1 MRLTVAARV
10 IGGFAI
16 ITLLLLII
24 SLSSLFS
31 LRSIGQSAE
40 QVNNVAIPALIGVA
54 DLQTQLLQLS
64 NSQLEAFH
72 SDSQQHVNRLRNEF
86 NQASTSLTQHL
97 ESIRER
103 LRQSG
108 HHGVVTALEADVNR
122 FTTQVGQ
129 LFETQSRFLQ
139 LAEIRN
145 QALSDVEFAAD
156 DAAMMMLDLTDE
168 ADLDDEIYN
177 QAGLLEN
184 NLNSLVTLAYD
195 MVNVDEL
202 GRAEIIQSEIE
213 IAVNSSRERYQ
224 VINELAGDH
233 PLVAEVG
240 DYLDTAA
247 ASLYENRDSL
257 VNAVLERLRARQ
269 QASELLSANNQRMD
283 AIIEEMNAMQAQV
296 QQMADDL
303 QETAGSSI
311 ARSVWINSALTV
323 LSVVFAVVVGYL
335 AVRSISVPLA
345 KVNTML
351 NTLANGDLSGRLD
364 DSAKD
369 EFGEL
374 SGNINKLIINLRELI
389 EGIADRAT
397 QLATAAEESSSVSA
411 ESRNS
416 IQEQRS
422 QVEQVATATQEMSST
437 SMEMA
442 SGASQALSEIQH
454 SDEEAKRVRSI
465 SDENKRTIEALA
477 DEIKHASEVINQLSA
492 NSANIG
498 GILDVIRG
506 VAEQTNLLALNAA
519 IEAAR
524 AGEQGRGFAVVADEV
539 RTLASRTQQS
549 TEEIQQMIERLQ
561 SDSRRAVDVMERG
574 RNQAETCV
582 TQTDEAA
589 AALQSITDSV
599 HQASDSSTAIA
610 TAAEQQSATAQE
622 ISEKLEAIVA
632 IAEQAEAGA
641 RQTDQASGEVAKL
654 AAEMQDS
661 IKTFRL

>member
-40 QVNNVAIPALIGVA
+40 QVNNAAIPSLIGVA

-72 SDSQQHVNRLRNEF
+72 SENQAHVDTLRNEF
-86 NQASTSLTQHL
+86 NQALSNLNQQL

-103 LRQSG
+103 LHQSG
-108 HHGVVTALEADVNR
+108 HYGVVSALENDIQL
-122 FTTQVGQ
+122 FTVQVDQ
-129 LFETQSRFLQ
+129 LFETQQRYLQ
-139 LAEIRN
+139 LAQTRD
-145 QALSDVEFAAD
+145 QALGDVEFAAD
-156 DAAMMMLDLTDE
+156 DAAMLLLDLTDE
-168 ADLDDEIYN
+168 NNLDDEVYN

-202 GRAEIIQSEIE
+202 GRAEIIRSEIE
-213 IAVNSSRERYQ
+213 VAVNSSRERYRE
-224 VINELAGDH
+224 INALAGEH
-233 PLVAEVG
+233 SLIIEVG
-240 DYLDTAA
+240 ALLNTAA
-247 ASLYENRDSL
+247 DSLFANDNSL
-257 VNAVLERLRARQ
+257 VNATLDRLRARQ
-269 QASELLSANNQRMD
+269 QAAELLSTNNQRMD
-283 AIIEEMNAMQAQV
+283 DIIEDMYALQTLV

-303 QETAGSSI
+303 QESASSAI
-311 ARSVWINSALTV
+311 TRSAWVNSVLTII
-323 LSVVFAVVVGYL
+323 SVVFAIVVGYF
-335 AVRSISVPLA
+335 AVRSISLPLA
-345 KVNTML
+345 KVNKIL
-351 NTLANGDLSGRLD
+351 NTLANGDLTGRLD
-364 DSAKD
+364 DSARD

-416 IQEQRS
+416 IQEQRA

-454 SDEEAKRVRSI
+454 SDEEAKRVRTI

-477 DEIKHASEVINQLSA
+477 EEIQHASEVINQLSA

-561 SDSRRAVDVMERG
+561 TDSRRAVEVMERG

-589 AALQSITDSV
+589 SALQSITDSV

-632 IAEQAEAGA
+632 IAEQAESGA

>member
-40 QVNNVAIPALIGVA
+40 QVNNAAIPSLIGVA

-72 SDSQQHVNRLRNEF
+72 SENQAHVDTLRNEF
-86 NQASTSLTQHL
+86 NQALSNLNQQL

-103 LRQSG
+103 LHQSD
-108 HHGVVTALEADVNR
+108 HYGVVSALENDIQL
-122 FTTQVGQ
+122 FTVQVDQ
-129 LFETQSRFLQ
+129 LFETQQRYLQ
-139 LAEIRN
+139 LAQTRD

-156 DAAMMMLDLTDE
+156 DAAMLLLDLTDE
-168 ADLDDEIYN
+168 NNLDDEVYN

-202 GRAEIIQSEIE
+202 GRAEIIRSEIE
-213 IAVNSSRERYQ
+213 VAVNSSRERYRE
-224 VINELAGDH
+224 INALAGDH
-233 PLVAEVG
+233 SLIIEVG
-240 DYLDTAA
+240 ALLNTAA
-247 ASLYENRDSL
+247 DSLFANDNSL
-257 VNAVLERLRARQ
+257 VNATLDRLRARQ
-269 QASELLSANNQRMD
+269 QAAELLSTNNQRMD
-283 AIIEEMNAMQAQV
+283 DIIEEMYALQTLV

-303 QETAGSSI
+303 QESASSAI
-311 ARSVWINSALTV
+311 ARSAWVNSVLTII
-323 LSVVFAVVVGYL
+323 SVVFAIVVGYF
-335 AVRSISVPLA
+335 AVRSISLPLA
-345 KVNTML
+345 KVNKML
-351 NTLANGDLSGRLD
+351 NTLANGDLTGRLD
-364 DSAKD
+364 DSARD

-416 IQEQRS
+416 IQEQRA

-454 SDEEAKRVRSI
+454 SDEEAKRVRTI

-477 DEIKHASEVINQLSA
+477 EEIQHASEVINQLSA

-561 SDSRRAVDVMERG
+561 TDSRRAVEVMERG

-589 AALQSITDSV
+589 SALQSITDSV

-632 IAEQAEAGA
+632 IAEQAESGA